1 MVRARLTGI
10 RTRAAAATLAVA
22 AAVAVAALGL
32 APRAAHAQTSL
43 GSQRVGTSSGSFLRI
58 GVGARA
64 ASMGGAFVAISD
76 DVTACAWNPAGLV
89 RLGGSQVALS
99 HIALPADIGYSHA
112 CYGAPIRWIDGAVAI
127 QFGSLS
133 ADLMETQEYYPYG
146 TGREFTFTDW
156 LAGISVAKRFTD
168 KFSGGIAVK
177 YVREE
182 LGVEV
187 GGPTTN
193 AMVLDAGTQYEIGP
207 RNMRLAVA
215 LMNFGADFTPGGT
228 YSTRTTTGTAE
239 AEYEGYAPAT
249 EFRFGVALSPVTAPW
264 LASIVDVEMCHP
276 ADNAETFRLGCEAVI
291 LRTLAVRA
299 GHDFNADELKTSFG
313 LGVCTRVLGRQ
324 ASFDYAATMSEYL
337 GTVHRLSFALLAP
350 ERDPQT
356 SETGGAPDEN

>member
-1 MVRARLTGI
+1 MVRG
-10 RTRAAAATLAVA
+10 RTICLRAAAVLVTLGALA
-22 AAVAVAALGL
+22 AIGL
-32 APRAAHAQTSL
+32 TPREAGAQTSL

-58 GVGARA
+58 GLGARA

-89 RLGGSQVALS
+89 RLGGTQVALS

-112 CYGAPIRWIDGAVAI
+112 CYGTLVGWLDGAVAI

-133 ADLMETQEYYPYG
+133 ADLAETQEYYPYG

-193 AMVLDAGTQYEIGP
+193 ALVLDAGTQYEIGP
-207 RNMRLAVA
+207 RNMHLAVA
-215 LMNFGADFTPGGT
+215 LINFGPDFTPSGT
-228 YSTRTTTGTAE
+228 YTKRTTTGTAD
-239 AEYEGYAPAT
+239 ADYEGYAPAT
-249 EFRFGVALSPVTAPW
+249 EFRFGIALSPVTAPW
-264 LASIVDVEMCHP
+264 LTSVVDVEMCHP
-276 ADNAETFRLGCEAVI
+276 ADNAETFRLGGEAVI
-291 LRTLAVRA
+291 LGALAVRA

-313 LGVCTRVLGRQ
+313 LGVCARVLGRR
-324 ASFDYAATMSEYL
+324 ASFDYAATLSEYL
-337 GTVHRLSFALLAP
+337 GTVHRVSFTLGSSLDALGA
-350 ERDPQT
+350 
-356 SETGGAPDEN
+356 GGEPDED

>member
-1 MVRARLTGI
+1 
-10 RTRAAAATLAVA
+10 
-22 AAVAVAALGL
+22 
-32 APRAAHAQTSL
+32 
-43 GSQRVGTSSGSFLRI
+43 
-58 GVGARA
+58 
-64 ASMGGAFVAISD
+64 MGGAFVAVSD

-89 RLGGSQVALS
+89 RLDGSQVALS
-99 HIALPADIGYSHA
+99 HIALPADISYNHA
-112 CYGAPIRWIDGAVAI
+112 CYGVPVGWLDGTVAV

-193 AMVLDAGTQYEIGP
+193 ALVLDAGTQYEIGP

-215 LMNFGADFTPGGT
+215 LMNFGPDMTPGGAYT
-228 YSTRTTTGTAE
+228 KRTTTGTAD

-249 EFRFGVALSPVTAPW
+249 EFRFGIALSPVTTPW
-264 LASIVDVEMCHP
+264 LESVLDVEMCHP
-276 ADNAETFRLGCEAVI
+276 ADNTETFRLGGEAVI
-291 LRTLAVRA
+291 LGALAVRA

-313 LGVCTRVLGRQ
+313 LGVQAGVLGRQ
-324 ASFDYAATMSEYL
+324 ASFDYGATLSEYF
-337 GTVHRLSFALLAP
+337 GTVHRFSLTLGSGLQGP
-350 ERDPQT
+350 EA
-356 SETGGAPDEN
+356 GGESDEN